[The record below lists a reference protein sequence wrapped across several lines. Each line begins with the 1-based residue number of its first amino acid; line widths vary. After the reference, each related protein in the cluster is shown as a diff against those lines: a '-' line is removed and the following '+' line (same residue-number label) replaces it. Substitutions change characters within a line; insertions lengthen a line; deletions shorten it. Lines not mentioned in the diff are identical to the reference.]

1 MLEKAFFFKSI
12 ADSSLL
18 FNRRL
23 NDIEIIVSGRSNVGK
38 SSVINTLCSQK
49 KMARTSKSPGRT
61 KCINIYSVSENR
73 FIVDLPGYGFA
84 NVSMHQ
90 KKLWNEMIYNYLIR
104 KSSKKKAVYLVIDI
118 FVGPTELDFSMID
131 WLNKFRIFYKIVAN
145 KYDKIRMN
153 ITGDEVKIK
162 MANFL
167 GINKSKI
174 FIVSAK
180 NKIGFRE
187 LKSDVIK
194 FFS

>member
-1 MLEKAFFFKSI
+1 MLEKAIFFKSI
-12 ADSSLL
+12 ADSSSL

-73 FIVDLPGYGFA
+73 LIVDLPGYGFA

-104 KSSKKKAVYLVIDI
+104 KSSKKKVVYLVIDV
-118 FVGPTELDFSMID
+118 FVGPTELDFNMID
-131 WLNKFRIFYKIVAN
+131 WLNKFRVFYKIVAN

-153 ITGDEVKIK
+153 ITKDEVKIK

-167 GINKSKI
+167 GVNKSKI

-180 NKIGFRE
+180 NKIGFHE